1 MKLEYKVLWFEDQFE
16 QIEGDVERIK
26 DYVRSFGFEP
36 DFVHKDKISQPEI
49 EALSARLDNYNPYD
63 LIIFDY
69 ELGSGS
75 ETGLNIAHHLRNKIY
90 TDMVFYSGRV
100 PTELRELL
108 YKAEVDGVF
117 IVHRDD
123 FYDDIERI
131 IEDHIKRM
139 SDINN
144 VRGVVM
150 SATSTMDLDLRE
162 IAAALIELDPDNI
175 PSILEK
181 LKTRLKKD
189 HNSKLECAD
198 KMDCV
203 KTAILD
209 PYATT
214 FENVRIILQ
223 DILSSNPELKALI
236 AQNSVV
242 HLVQQERN
250 KLAHQKEN
258 LTDDGKMFLGMP
270 GKQIEYNF
278 DKFKDIRLSLLEAR
292 KNILHLKQN

>member
-16 QIEGDVERIK
+16 HIEGDVERVK
-26 DYVRSFGFEP
+26 EYVKSFGFEP
-36 DFVHKDKISQPEI
+36 NFVHRDRISSSEI
-49 EALSARLDNYNPYD
+49 EILSAALDNYNPYD

-69 ELGSGS
+69 DLGSGS
-75 ETGLNIAHHLRNKIY
+75 ETGLNIARHLRNKIY
-90 TDMVFYSGRV
+90 TDMVFYSGQI
-100 PTELRELL
+100 PSELRKVL
-108 YKAEVDGVF
+108 YENEVDGVF

-150 SATSTMDLDLRE
+150 SATSAMDIDLRE
-162 IAAALIELDPDNI
+162 ITAALIELDTNNL
-175 PSILEK
+175 PSILAN
-181 LKTRLKKD
+181 LKRRLDRD
-189 HNSKLECAD
+189 HRLKLECAD
-198 KMDCV
+198 KIICA

-209 PYATT
+209 HSATT
-214 FENVRIILQ
+214 FENVRITLQ
-223 DILSSNPELKALI
+223 DILDSNPNLKALI

-250 KLAHQKEN
+250 RLAHQKEN
-258 LTDDGKMFLGMP
+258 LTEDGRMFLGTP
-270 GKQIEYNF
+270 DKQIEYNF
-278 DKFKDIRLSLLEAR
+278 ETFKRIRISLQEAR
-292 KNILHLKQN
+292 KNVLSLRTS